1 MVAPS
6 KAWLNL
12 SVILRKSLRD
22 ANRNSVMI
30 ALLWQKKLETIYVL
44 LKFKKELSK
53 FWIYLLSTQSYKSNI
68 LFFINFT
75 SISQCSA
82 FITHIN
88 IFLIT

>member
-44 LKFKKELSK
+44 LKFKRRIVKILD
-53 FWIYLLSTQSYKSNI
+53 LSTQYSI
-68 LFFINFT
+68 L
-75 SISQCSA
+75 
-82 FITHIN
+82 
-88 IFLIT
+88 